1 MRDSMARLQLMGE
14 RAAPV
19 FVRGQGSWL
28 WDAEGR
34 AYLDFEQ
41 GMGGNSFGHSP
52 TLLLDALRRQAELL
66 ISPGRQQCS
75 RGQLKLAARLCEAT
89 GSERVAFCS
98 GADQANGVAV
108 RLALQWAAEQNP
120 AADTLVLIDDS
131 HADLPL
137 QLGVTRVLR
146 VPFNDLEALAAVV
159 DLRCAAVLI
168 EPVQLTRG
176 VVPATLEY
184 LQGAQRLCREQGAVL
199 ILDETSSGMGRCGAL
214 LAEELYGVRAD
225 LFTLGS
231 ALGGGLPL
239 AAVLARG
246 RIGHAADT
254 ALPQASPGEA
264 LLTVAAVSVLKA
276 VLDGSFFAQAREVA
290 EHLREGLAQL
300 SRRHAHGPLRG
311 HGLML
316 GLPLIGQ
323 SASAVQQAARNHGV
337 LFGIA
342 GEDCLRLSPALTV
355 SHGNIEEMLRRLG
368 RALQDVEQCC
378 AEEVA

>member
-41 GMGGNSFGHSP
+41 GMGGNSLGHSP

-66 ISPGRQQCS
+66 VSPGRQYCS

-98 GADQANGVAV
+98 GPVEANGLAV

-120 AADTLVLIDDS
+120 AADTLVVLDGS
-131 HADLPL
+131 HVELPA
-137 QLGVTRVLR
+137 QLGATRVLR

-168 EPVQLTRG
+168 EPLQLARG

-199 ILDETSSGMGRCGAL
+199 ILDESGSGMGRCGAL

-231 ALGGGLPL
+231 ALAGGLPL

-246 RIGHAADT
+246 RIANAAAD
-254 ALPQASPGEA
+254 ALPQACPGEA
-264 LLTVAAVSVLKA
+264 LLTVAGVAVLGA
-276 VLDGSFFAQAREVA
+276 VLDGSFFAQTREVA
-290 EHLREGLAQL
+290 EHLREGLAHL
-300 SRRHAHGPLRG
+300 ARRHAHGPLRG

-323 SASAVQQAARNHGV
+323 RARVVQRAAREQG
-337 LFGIA
+337 LLLGMA
-342 GEDCLRLSPALTV
+342 GDECLRLSPALTV
-355 SHGNIEEMLRRLG
+355 SHGNVEEMLRRLG
-368 RALQDVEQCC
+368 RALQRVEQRC
-378 AEEVA
+378 EEVA